1 MYHQSEGEAVHSKPR
16 LWLLKSNIHRT
27 DSLADALG
35 SLASMDLSSDEDC
48 MQDKAPREGRGAR
61 EAGAE
66 AEGAIAHELICEHVN
81 LQKRRCAMQLE
92 PRLIET

>member
-1 MYHQSEGEAVHSKPR
+1 
-16 LWLLKSNIHRT
+16 
-27 DSLADALG
+27 
-35 SLASMDLSSDEDC
+35 

-66 AEGAIAHELICEHVN
+66 AEGAIAHELIREHVN